1 MSKKTKRRK
10 VFKYYRRKRPKKV
23 TWRTYLGSRLLE
35 ITIALAAILLLL
47 YVFSLYKRLSQ
58 PEAKEQKE
66 LVFART
72 QILDGY
78 RREGAADK
86 VAEKLKGMRAHN
98 VVYQIVEIGDLKDS
112 APRESL
118 VLDRLG
124 CQETGAP
131 SEVAL
136 AAADALGIDRGR
148 VICKILENNYR
159 AISLTIVIGDD
170 WERLGPAG

>member
-1 MSKKTKRRK
+1 M
-10 VFKYYRRKRPKKV
+10 
-23 TWRTYLGSRLLE
+23 TWRSYLGSRLLE

-78 RREGAADK
+78 GRKGAAGK
-86 VAEKLKGMRAHN
+86 AAEKLKEMRVRN
-98 VVYQIVEIGDLKDS
+98 FVYQIVEIGDLRDS
-112 APRESL
+112 TPGESL
-118 VLDRLG
+118 ILDRMG
-124 CQETGAP
+124 CQKTGEP

-136 AAADALGIDRGR
+136 AAADALGIDRER
-148 VICKILENNYR
+148 VICRKLENNYR

-170 WERLGPAG
+170 WERLAPAG

>member
-1 MSKKTKRRK
+1 
-10 VFKYYRRKRPKKV
+10 V

-66 LVFART
+66 VVFART
-72 QILDGY
+72 QILEGY
-78 RREGAADK
+78 GRKGAADK
-86 VAEKLKGMRAHN
+86 VAENLKEMRVHN
-98 VVYQIVEIGDLKDS
+98 AIYQIVEIGDLKDS
-112 APRESL
+112 TPRESL

-124 CQETGAP
+124 CQETGEP
-131 SEVAL
+131 SEIAL

-148 VICKILENNYR
+148 VICERLENNYR

-170 WERLGPAG
+170 WDKLGPAG

>member
-1 MSKKTKRRK
+1 MSKKKKRRK
-10 VFKYYRRKRPKKV
+10 VYKYYRRKRPKKV

-78 RREGAADK
+78 RRGGAADK
-86 VAEKLKGMRAHN
+86 AAERLKGMSAHN
-98 VVYQIVEIGDLKDS
+98 VIYQIVEIGALKDS

-118 VLDRLG
+118 VLDRMG
-124 CQETGAP
+124 CQKEGAP
-131 SEVAL
+131 SEIAL

-148 VICKILENNYR
+148 VICRRLENNYR

-170 WERLGPAG
+170 WETLGPAG

>member
-1 MSKKTKRRK
+1 
-10 VFKYYRRKRPKKV
+10 V

-35 ITIALAAILLLL
+35 ISIALAAILLLL

-124 CQETGAP
+124 CEKTGAP

-136 AAADALGIDRGR
+136 VAADALGIDRGR
-148 VICKILENNYR
+148 VICKRLENNYR

-170 WERLGPAG
+170 WKTLGPAG

>member
-1 MSKKTKRRK
+1 MAKKKKRRK
-10 VFKYYRRKRPKKV
+10 VYRYYRRKRPKKV

-35 ITIALAAILLLL
+35 ITIAFTAILLLL

-58 PEAKEQKE
+58 PEAKVRKE

-72 QILDGY
+72 QILDGHQ
-78 RREGAADK
+78 REGAADK
-86 VAEKLKGMRAHN
+86 VAERLRGMRVHN
-98 VVYQIVEIGDLKDS
+98 VVYQIVEIGELKDS

-124 CQETGAP
+124 CQERGAP

-136 AAADALGIDRGR
+136 GAADALGIDRGR
-148 VICKILENNYR
+148 VICKKLEDNYR

-170 WERLGPAG
+170 WEKLLPAG